1 MICHDAVMTL
11 SHDHAYDTITLMSAC
26 IHLSVCTLSLR
37 LSRLSLSRVLI
48 PTNIMYTSYACT
60 HMQEDLRKNY
70 CLKSIGQ
77 EIERA
82 HTSFLH
88 LYRPHTTTEST
99 HLSKTLDNHGKNC
112 SIRSI
117 GQELERICR
126 AIEDIEDAHLK
137 EEKKRMDYSFY
148 GSSPSPSVVSSSR
161 EGPGDEAAAS
171 TPSVATEDEDE
182 SRINEELFE
191 EYFASYLTHGTIVG
205 TSTKSHSS
213 LHVPSYSAGRRH
225 SQTLV

>member
-1 MICHDAVMTL
+1 MTCTHL
-11 SHDHAYDTITLMSAC
+11 MHAHI
-26 IHLSVCTLSLR
+26 I
-37 LSRLSLSRVLI
+37 
-48 PTNIMYTSYACT
+48 
-60 HMQEDLRKNY
+60 HMQEDLKQNY

-77 EIERA
+77 ELERI

-88 LYRPHTTTEST
+88 LYSRPYATAKST
-99 HLSKTLDNHGKNC
+99 HVPKIQENHEENC

-126 AIEDIEDAHLK
+126 TVENIEDAHLK

-148 GSSPSPSVVSSSR
+148 GSSPSPSLASSSR
-161 EGPGDEAAAS
+161 EGPGDEAAAC
-171 TPSVATEDEDE
+171 TDPSAVTEAEEE

-191 EYFASYLTHGTIVG
+191 EYFASYLTQGPTIAVG
-205 TSTKSHSS
+205 TKSHLS
-213 LHVPSYSAGRRH
+213 LHVPAGRSY